1 LEVSTVSDHIT
12 LGDETAAETGHSE
25 NGTLEHINPAHLV
38 LDTNV
43 RDEADIDAEFV
54 ASIQEHG
61 VLVPIV
67 ATRSEDGQVLVRAG
81 QRRTLAAREAGLTS
95 VPVYIRLA
103 GDGDDKAQ
111 LVERVSEQIV
121 ENDQRRELTGAQ
133 RAKGIQQMLDAG
145 VSVTKV
151 ARSLSVPKDT
161 VKAAGAVGNSQA
173 AMEALASDQ
182 LSLAEAAVLAE
193 FDDMPEALE
202 QLVRVAGTGS
212 FNYTVERLRNQ
223 QASARA
229 EREAESDWR
238 EKGFTILDGY
248 PGSWDVECAALDFL
262 VTAEGEPA
270 DESAVTNPAYWAVL
284 LFERDVWVDAET
296 GELVDED
303 LIDWTTEDDPET
315 SPAEGL
321 RHVKTVEEASRFMP
335 DYYCLDYQA
344 AGLALSERFAR
355 FSGTASI
362 SSQSD
367 ETVDLDG
374 EDEDAKAAR
383 EAAAAQAQLDAE
395 RRDRRKVIALNKL
408 GQASGVVRRQFL
420 TTLVSRKT
428 LPKGAGIFVADA
440 LARDAHLLT
449 EQHGPA
455 VSGEIL
461 GVKADG
467 GYGGAAI
474 RKLVTDLTEN
484 GDGRAQVITLAI
496 VLGALE
502 ARTPKDAW
510 RHPAPLRDLS
520 ASQWGWDRR
529 LTSGDLLR
537 FLAANGYDLSP
548 IEQVV
553 TGERTADEVY
563 DEHLAD
569 ASSEST
575 EADEEDVAEPGAA

>member
-1 LEVSTVSDHIT
+1 MTDNSTTNDT
-12 LGDETAAETGHSE
+12 RDERGSAET
-25 NGTLEHINPAHLV
+25 GTLEHIDPNTLIV
-38 LDTNV
+38 DTNV
-43 RDEADIDAEFV
+43 RDDAALDAEFI

-67 ATRSEDGQVLVRAG
+67 ATRGEDGQVLVRAG
-81 QRRTLAAREAGLTS
+81 QRRTLAARDVGLTS

-121 ENDQRRELTGAQ
+121 ENDHRRELTGAQ

-151 ARSLSVPKDT
+151 AKALAVDKQT
-161 VKAAGAVGNSQA
+161 VKAAGAASKSQA

-193 FDDMPEALE
+193 FDDMPDAVE

-223 QASARA
+223 QASAKA
-229 EREAESDWR
+229 EREAEAVWR

-248 PGSWDVECAALDFL
+248 PGSWDVECADLDFL

-270 DESAVTNPAYWAVL
+270 DESAVTDPAHWAVL
-284 LFERDVWVDAET
+284 LMERDVWIDTET
-296 GELVDED
+296 GALVDEES
-303 LIDWTTEDDPET
+303 IDWTTEDDPEAA
-315 SPAEGL
+315 PAEGL
-321 RHVKTVEEASRFMP
+321 RHVKTVEEASRFIP
-335 DYYCLDYQA
+335 DYYCLNYQA

-355 FSGTASI
+355 FSGVASI
-362 SSQSD
+362 NAESG
-367 ETVDLDG
+367 EAVDLDG

-395 RRDRRKVIALNKL
+395 RRERRKVIALNKL

-467 GYGGAAI
+467 GYDGAAI
-474 RKLVTDLTEN
+474 RKLVTDLPDN

-510 RHPAPLRDLS
+510 RHPAPVRDLS

-569 ASSEST
+569 AGAEAT
-575 EADEEDVAEPGAA
+575 EADNEDEADASAA

>member
-12 LGDETAAETGHSE
+12 PGDETTADTGHPE
-25 NGTLEHINPAHLV
+25 NGTLEHINPAELV

-67 ATRSEDGQVLVRAG
+67 ATRGEDGQVLVRAG

-121 ENDQRRELTGAQ
+121 ENDHRRELTGAQ

-145 VSVTKV
+145 VSVIKV
-151 ARSLSVPKDT
+151 AKALAVEKQT
-161 VKAAGAVGNSQA
+161 VKAAGAASKSQA
-173 AMEALASDQ
+173 AMEALATDQ

-193 FDDMPEALE
+193 FDDMPDALE

-223 QASARA
+223 QASAKA
-229 EREAESDWR
+229 EREAESLWR
-238 EKGFTILDGY
+238 EKGFTVLDGY
-248 PGSWDVECAALDFL
+248 PGSWDVECADLDFL

-270 DESAVTNPAYWAVL
+270 DESAVTNPVHWAVL

-303 LIDWTTEDDPET
+303 LIDWTTEDDAEAA
-315 SPAEGL
+315 PAEGL

-335 DYYCLDYQA
+335 DYYCLDYRA
-344 AGLALSERFAR
+344 VGLALSERFAR

-362 SSQSD
+362 NAQSG

-374 EDEDAKAAR
+374 EDEEAKAAR

-395 RRDRRKVIALNKL
+395 RRERRKVIALNKL

-420 TTLVSRKT
+420 TALVSRKT

-440 LARDAHLLT
+440 LTRDAHLLT

-467 GYGGAAI
+467 GYDGAAV
-474 RKLVTDLTEN
+474 RKLVTDLPEN
-484 GDGRAQVITLAI
+484 GDGRAQVVTLAI

-510 RHPAPLRDLS
+510 RHPAPVRDLS

-563 DEHLAD
+563 DAHLAD
-569 ASSEST
+569 ASSESA
-575 EADEEDVAEPGAA
+575 EADDEDEAERGAA

>member
-1 LEVSTVSDHIT
+1 MNDPITQSDENT
-12 LGDETAAETGHSE
+12 TTAEDAG
-25 NGTLEHINPAHLV
+25 NGTLEHINPAELV
-38 LDTNV
+38 LDANV
-43 RDEADIDAEFV
+43 RDEADIDANFV

-67 ATRSEDGQVLVRAG
+67 AIRSEDGQVLVRAG

-121 ENDQRRELTGAQ
+121 ENDHRRELTGAQ

-151 ARSLSVPKDT
+151 AKALAVDKQT
-161 VKAAGAVGNSQA
+161 VKAAGAAGKSQA
-173 AMEALASDQ
+173 AMEALATDQ
-182 LSLAEAAVLAE
+182 LSLTEAAVLAE
-193 FDDMPEALE
+193 FDDLPDALE

-212 FNYTVERLRNQ
+212 FNYTAERLRNQ
-223 QASARA
+223 QASAKA
-229 EREAESDWR
+229 EREAEALWR

-248 PGSWDVECAALDFL
+248 PGSWDVACAELDFL
-262 VTAEGEPA
+262 VTPEGEPA
-270 DESAVTNPAYWAVL
+270 DESAVTNPAHWAVL
-284 LFERDVWVDAET
+284 LFERDVWVDTNT

-303 LIDWTTEDDPET
+303 LIDWDTEDDPEAA
-315 SPAEGL
+315 PAEGL
-321 RHVKTVEEASRFMP
+321 RHVKTVEEASRFVP

-355 FSGTASI
+355 FSGVASI
-362 SSQSD
+362 NAESG
-367 ETVDLDG
+367 EAVDLDG
-374 EDEDAKAAR
+374 EDEDARAAR
-383 EAAAAQAQLDAE
+383 EAAAAQAKLDAE
-395 RRDRRKVIALNKL
+395 RRERRKVIALNKL

-428 LPKGAGIFVADA
+428 LPKGAGIFIADA
-440 LARDAHLLT
+440 LARDSHLLT
-449 EQHGPA
+449 EPHGPTI
-455 VSGEIL
+455 SGEIL

-467 GYGGAAI
+467 GYDGAAI
-474 RKLVTDLTEN
+474 RKMVTDLPEN
-484 GDGRAQVITLAI
+484 GDGRAQVIVLAL

-510 RHPAPLRDLS
+510 RHPAPVRDTS
-520 ASQWGWDRR
+520 TSQWGWDRR
-529 LTSGDLLR
+529 VTSGDLLR
-537 FLAANGYDLSP
+537 FLAANGYNLAP

-563 DEHLAD
+563 DEHLAE
-569 ASSEST
+569 ASSPAT
-575 EADEEDVAEPGAA
+575 EADDEEDAA